1 MRTLCARKDH
11 FREALPRSG
20 RRWQAYLD
28 ALVSHEFQTS
38 APVLSAAPIA
48 PEQRGRTNLERMQQP
63 TDLARFGRR
72 RAIPLTLLAQRT
84 GTTTADAGRIDHA
97 QTAIGFLT
105 PHLGMK
111 RRSCWTVQ
119 GSSRPERKDLALAS
133 PGIAGGFSGWRD

>member
-11 FREALPRSG
+11 FRFARPRSG

-48 PEQRGRTNLERMQQP
+48 PEQRGRTNLERMQQH

-72 RAIPLTLLAQRT
+72 RAIPLTLLAQGT

-97 QTAIGFLT
+97 QTPIGFLA
-105 PHLGMK
+105 PFVDRKGLLG
-111 RRSCWTVQ
+111 WTAQ
-119 GSSRPERKDLALAS
+119 RPVGLEGKVL
-133 PGIAGGFSGWRD
+133 P